1 MISTFPAQGSTG
13 FQSFLRCSVLL
24 KITCWKHSVS
34 RLALSGSSKSGMVK
48 RTHPKI
54 CFYKILLTLR
64 MKMMY
69 PAETQ
74 IWITTPQFFI
84 TQFVEQTLKQ
94 MPCVRVPEFVFWLWI
109 FSCFNCDYNCDGHC
123 QSSQLSYW
131 TVMRLKGTVRFQFTL
146 KCLSL
151 GFAKLMYYQL

>member
-13 FQSFLRCSVLL
+13 FQSFLRCSVQL
-24 KITCWKHSVS
+24 KITCWKHFVS
-34 RLALSGSSKSGMVK
+34 RIALPGSSKPGMVK

-69 PAETQ
+69 TAGTQ
-74 IWITTPQFFI
+74 IWIATPQFFI

-94 MPCVRVPEFVFWLWI
+94 MPCVRVPEFVFGPN
-109 FSCFNCDYNCDGHC
+109 CFNCDYNCDGHY